1 MKAEAAKG
9 ADLWSIFTLMGF
21 TGEEAYEVYQAA
33 AEQDNAFTFPV
44 TLKDKTEV
52 FTMIFRFAILSAHH
66 CFFSC
71 KAIKAA
77 CTHAISAEYACSQ
90 YCT

>member
-21 TGEEAYEVYQAA
+21 TCEEAYQVYQEA
-33 AEQDNAFTFPV
+33 AEQDNIFTFPV

-52 FTMIFRFAILSAHH
+52 FTMIFRSVLLSAHQCFVFAYQPQQH
-66 CFFSC
+66 CTYV
-71 KAIKAA
+71 KAVCA
-77 CTHAISAEYACSQ
+77 CP
-90 YCT
+90 